1 MVDDYR
7 DSASLLHSKLVI
19 QHESK
24 NMDQELSKYGGREF
38 LRYDLPIVRRLAWG
52 EILTVM
58 PYGGVVGGGNRDT
71 LLRLVNAGYAEE
83 CTTKW
88 HQKFR
93 ATPELYELKAI
104 EDARTPVTFDELAVI
119 MGRSLDKAACRKWRQ
134 KMRSHAKTPHV
145 FPTIRDVQETQDQVR
160 RDPDYIEEWPIE
172 EGDVYQFSSRR
183 LTDWYVQ
190 RFCAANNLTQ
200 QEP

>member
-1 MVDDYR
+1 
-7 DSASLLHSKLVI
+7 
-19 QHESK
+19 
-24 NMDQELSKYGGREF
+24 MDQDLSKYGGREF

-52 EILTVM
+52 EVLTVM

-88 HQKFR
+88 YQTFR

-104 EDARTPVTFDELAVI
+104 EDSHAPMTFDELAAS
-119 MGRSLDKAACRKWRQ
+119 MGRSFDKAACRKWKQ
-134 KMRSHAKTPHV
+134 KMRSHAKTVRV
-145 FPTIRDVQETQDQVR
+145 FPTMREILAIQNEVTHSS
-160 RDPDYIEEWPIE
+160 DYIEQWPIE
-172 EGDVYQFSSRR
+172 EGDVYQFSHRK
-183 LTDWYVQ
+183 LTNWYVK
-190 RFCAANNLTQ
+190 RFCTTNNLTQ